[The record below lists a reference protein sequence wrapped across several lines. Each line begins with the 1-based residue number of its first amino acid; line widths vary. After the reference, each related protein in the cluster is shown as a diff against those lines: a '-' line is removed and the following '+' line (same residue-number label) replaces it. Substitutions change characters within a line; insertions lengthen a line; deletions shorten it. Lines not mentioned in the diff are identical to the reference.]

1 MAFKFYIDGQLTDS
15 PVNEFELS
23 TSIQRESETE
33 GINITQD
40 VQIQYNENFNTAP
53 LEVSGYQLLITAFD
67 SGTCNELIIDI
78 YDQVTDVL
86 TYHVYQ
92 GVIKVP
98 SIEWNLQNRTV
109 STKVQDNSY
118 YAYLSNNQSI
128 DYNFLS
134 SSSKNG
140 TNIGAAVQTDVE
152 FFSTLT
158 CLYNSTAPRKGINV
172 NDAFAFI
179 VQALSDGKIS
189 YYSWTLQQEPVLF
202 LFAGS
207 ALTVANAGIDSEVIT
222 SFETL
227 FSEVKKVRNVGYY
240 IDRSNL
246 DNPRLIIEDLDI
258 LYGSN
263 NFYQFTDIKEMTCQV
278 NTDNIYAVIRV
289 GSDKLADGANP
300 NYNFPEFISYL
311 GFKEEKYV
319 PLGQCNYDNELD
331 LVNGYIISSNMI
343 QDQLYGAVTTN
354 LDDIFLVECE
364 DVGYWRAVQYP
375 TWVGQGQ
382 CFYNQGLNNPSK
394 LIVQNSNYQA
404 ETTNTLAIG
413 TYGFRAELGAEQMVG
428 NFLNTSPYY
437 IGPAGGGGYTTQP
450 IIFVDE
456 STGPNYDGS
465 GNYST
470 TTGIYEAPVDGDYS
484 FNAVINIRITGCD
497 ACYGGMSLSVSSSP
511 AGGLAAGLY
520 PIGQAEQK
528 FNARLRIKVYTDNTL
543 TTFVAETSSFVTFA
557 SNGNYS
563 ISNNYVGYLL
573 TGYAV
578 IVSLS
583 IDGGVY
589 MYNLT
594 NSNLSPVTIPTPN
607 LRDLQAA
614 GWVASIAASTCTF
627 PQPLPECFATAT
639 SYFTCNGMPDGVITF
654 GASDPQLFQSKTFE
668 FEYDINVTDFEA
680 IKLNPTGMFKFEKD
694 NVERYGW
701 LQTMKRNDWTGMTTV
716 KLLTNNASSPK

>member
-23 TSIQRESETE
+23 TSIQRDSETE

-53 LEVSGYQLLITAFD
+53 LEVSGYQLLINAFET
-67 SGTCNELIIDI
+67 GTCNELIIDI
-78 YDQVTDVL
+78 YDQVTDIL

-140 TNIGAAVQTDVE
+140 TNIGAAVQTDVQ
-152 FFSTLT
+152 FFSTIT
-158 CLYNSTAPRKGINV
+158 CLYNATSPRKGINI

-189 YYSWTLQQEPVLF
+189 FFSYTLQQEPVLF
-202 LFAGS
+202 VFAGS
-207 ALTVANAGIDSEVIT
+207 ALTAANAGIDSEVIT
-222 SFETL
+222 SFENL
-227 FSEVKKVRNVGYY
+227 FSEVKKVRNIGYY

-258 LYGSN
+258 LYGTN

-278 NTDNIYAVIRV
+278 NTDNIYAIIKV
-289 GSDKLADGANP
+289 GSDKIADGANP

-311 GFKEEKYV
+311 GFKEETYV

-354 LDDIFLVECE
+354 LDEIFLVECE

-413 TYGFRAELGAEQMVG
+413 TYGFRAELGAEQSVCSF
-428 NFLNTSPYY
+428 NPASPFYF
-437 IGPAGGGGYTTQP
+437 GPPGSGGFTTQP

-456 STGPNYDGS
+456 TTGPNYDGS
-465 GNYST
+465 GNYYE
-470 TTGIYEAPVDGDYS
+470 TTGIYEVPIDGNYS
-484 FNAVINIRITGCD
+484 FNSTINIRITGCD
-497 ACYGGMSLSVSSSP
+497 ACYGGMSLTVLSSP
-511 AGGLAAGLY
+511 PGGLGTGVY

-543 TTFVAETSSFVTFA
+543 TTFVGETSSYVTFA
-557 SNGNYS
+557 GNGNYS
-563 ISNNYVGYLL
+563 ISNNYVGYLV
-573 TGYAV
+573 TGNAV
-578 IVSLS
+578 IVSLTV
-583 IDGGVY
+583 DGGAY
-589 MYNLT
+589 LYNLT
-594 NSNLSPVTIPTPN
+594 NINQIPVTIPTPN
-607 LRDLQAA
+607 IRDLLAA
-614 GWVASIAASTCTF
+614 GWVVTLGGSCTF
-627 PQPLPECFATAT
+627 PQPYPECFATAT
-639 SYFTCNGMPDGVITF
+639 SYYTCNGMPNSVITF
-654 GASDPQLFQSKTFE
+654 GASDPQLFQNKTFE
-668 FEYDINVTDFEA
+668 FEYDINVSDFEA
-680 IKLNPTGMFKFEKD
+680 IKLNPIGMFKFEKD
-694 NVERYGW
+694 NIERYGW